1 MRPLFNA
8 TRDAVV
14 GMWRALVARFA
25 EPPAAGTGGAI
36 G

>member
-1 MRPLFNA
+1 MRPLINA
-8 TRDAVV
+8 TREALIGV
-14 GMWRALVARFA
+14 WRALVARFA